1 LFLIENGKQQLISR
15 ASEQF
20 RQLKETTDAGK
31 MPENLEK
38 TLSEAFSAALLMKSP
53 DHVIEQS
60 KCRIDAASIVFVHS
74 LLDATLYSLCCVSYG
89 SNPDDWLIFIKDRQ
103 LKVEDVLAKGQN
115 AATEAI
121 SRNYVAN
128 LERESMVKKSDKLH
142 AVCKPPASVNYA
154 YNYTFS
160 RETLEKFDNLR
171 HDIVHKLQ
179 FGAGIPNVEQ
189 MLDFGIKTGV
199 YFSRMVAE
207 KYGLSLEI
215 TKEQY
220 KQIFPAG

>member
-1 LFLIENGKQQLISR
+1 
-15 ASEQF
+15 
-20 RQLKETTDAGK
+20 
-31 MPENLEK
+31 M
-38 TLSEAFSAALLMKSP
+38 
-53 DHVIEQS
+53 
-60 KCRIDAASIVFVHS
+60 
-74 LLDATLYSLCCVSYG
+74 
-89 SNPDDWLIFIKDRQ
+89 
-103 LKVEDVLAKGQN
+103 
-115 AATEAI
+115 
-121 SRNYVAN
+121 
-128 LERESMVKKSDKLH
+128 
-142 AVCKPPASVNYA
+142 
-154 YNYTFS
+154 
-160 RETLEKFDNLR
+160 EKFDNLR